1 MTWKSHLRNAAIIIV
16 LLLAGAYWYLSSPDK
31 ARVALE
37 DMQGQAPKLTTPRRE
52 NFPTINIAKVVGWPE
67 GAKPSAASGLKVA
80 AFAEKL
86 DHPRWLLELPNG
98 DILVAES
105 SSPARKIDGLEDFIA
120 RKLITEAG
128 GAGGSPDRITLLR
141 DADGDGA
148 AEFRTE
154 FLSGLHSPFGMALVG
169 ETLYVANTDAVLA
182 FPYKTGETKIAAKGT
197 KILDL
202 PSSPPNN
209 HWARNLIAAPDG
221 QSLYITVGSNSNIA
235 EGGMDKEQDRALI
248 RQYDLKTK
256 QSLVYA
262 YGLRN
267 PNGLAFNP
275 KSGTLWTVVN
285 ERDMLGSDGPPDYLT
300 TVDFGTFYGWPF
312 FYWGGIQDQ
321 RVPQLRLDLQQYT
334 KRPDYALGPHVAAL
348 GLAFNSGTALG
359 SRFSNGAFIGMH
371 GSWNR
376 YPASGYKVVYV
387 PFNERG
393 FPTGEKPADVLTGFL
408 NDKGQALGRPVGVIV
423 DRKGALLVADDA
435 GNRIW
440 RVTAG

>member
-1 MTWKSHLRNAAIIIV
+1 MTWKSHLRNAAIIVV

-37 DMQGQAPKLTTPRRE
+37 DMQGQTPKLTTPRRE
-52 NFPTINIAKVVGWPE
+52 NFPTINIAKVVGWPD
-67 GAKPSAASGLKVA
+67 GAKPVAASGLKVA

-98 DILVAES
+98 DILAAES
-105 SSPARKIDGLEDFIA
+105 WAPKRPSQGIGDKIA
-120 RKLITEAG
+120 RNIMSKADGIET
-128 GAGGSPDRITLLR
+128 SPDRITLLR
-141 DADGDGA
+141 DVNGDGV
-148 AEFRTE
+148 AEFRSV
-154 FLSGLHSPFGMALVG
+154 FLEGLHSPFGMALVG
-169 ETLYVANTDAVLA
+169 NTLYVANTDAVLA
-182 FPYKTGETKIAAKGT
+182 FPYKAGETKITAKGT

-209 HWARNLIAAPDG
+209 HWARNVVAAPDG

-235 EGGMDKEQDRALI
+235 EGGMEKEKDRALI
-248 RQYDLKTK
+248 RQYDLKTG

-359 SRFSNGAFIGMH
+359 ARFSNGAFIGMH

-376 YPASGYKVVYV
+376 YPAAGYKVVYV

-393 FPTGEKPADVLTGFL
+393 FPTGEKPVDVLTGFL
-408 NDKGQALGRPVGVIV
+408 NVKGQAQGRPVGVIV
-423 DRKGALLVADDA
+423 DKKGALLVADDA

>member
-1 MTWKSHLRNAAIIIV
+1 
-16 LLLAGAYWYLSSPDK
+16 
-31 ARVALE
+31 
-37 DMQGQAPKLTTPRRE
+37 
-52 NFPTINIAKVVGWPE
+52 
-67 GAKPSAASGLKVA
+67 
-80 AFAEKL
+80 
-86 DHPRWLLELPNG
+86 
-98 DILVAES
+98 
-105 SSPARKIDGLEDFIA
+105 
-120 RKLITEAG
+120 
-128 GAGGSPDRITLLR
+128 
-141 DADGDGA
+141 
-148 AEFRTE
+148 
-154 FLSGLHSPFGMALVG
+154 
-169 ETLYVANTDAVLA
+169 
-182 FPYKTGETKIAAKGT
+182 
-197 KILDL
+197 
-202 PSSPPNN
+202 
-209 HWARNLIAAPDG
+209 
-221 QSLYITVGSNSNIA
+221 
-235 EGGMDKEQDRALI
+235 MDKEQDRALI

-376 YPASGYKVVYV
+376 YPASGYKAPPETNQPV
-387 PFNERG
+387 PN
-393 FPTGEKPADVLTGFL
+393 
-408 NDKGQALGRPVGVIV
+408 
-423 DRKGALLVADDA
+423 GAPGPPGTLFES
-435 GNRIW
+435 
-440 RVTAG
+440 

>member
-1 MTWKSHLRNAAIIIV
+1 MLRSSSSF
-16 LLLAGAYWYLSSPDK
+16 LLAGAYWYLSSPDK

-105 SSPARKIDGLEDFIA
+105 LGPEKAIPRHWGQDCPQHHVEGRWHRDFSRSHHALARCKW
-120 RKLITEAG
+120 RRCC
-128 GAGGSPDRITLLR
+128 RIP
-141 DADGDGA
+141 
-148 AEFRTE
+148 
-154 FLSGLHSPFGMALVG
+154 FLVFLDGLHSPFGMALVG

-256 QSLVYA
+256 QSLA
-262 YGLRN
+262 
-267 PNGLAFNP
+267 
-275 KSGTLWTVVN
+275 
-285 ERDMLGSDGPPDYLT
+285 
-300 TVDFGTFYGWPF
+300 
-312 FYWGGIQDQ
+312 
-321 RVPQLRLDLQQYT
+321 
-334 KRPDYALGPHVAAL
+334 
-348 GLAFNSGTALG
+348 
-359 SRFSNGAFIGMH
+359 
-371 GSWNR
+371 
-376 YPASGYKVVYV
+376 
-387 PFNERG
+387 
-393 FPTGEKPADVLTGFL
+393 
-408 NDKGQALGRPVGVIV
+408 
-423 DRKGALLVADDA
+423 
-435 GNRIW
+435 
-440 RVTAG
+440 